1 MDFLDISLWATSST
15 TQTQKKQDEKIFHPQ
30 YKFEDLPQLNCSE
43 SFLCSSS
50 FLFPSTKELLQISKL
65 PLCIE
70 FEPFHNLNKDDQIN
84 SAIPHVHFENQQVPR
99 CKCGAYIN
107 SFVTWSITFE
117 SWTCNFCAHTNE
129 TPIEYLNSMNKSN
142 QNEKQQQQQILHN
155 EVVQKLHPRPL
166 REELF
171 VGQYQFHAS
180 EKLIDRQPQPAVYWF
195 VIDVSRPM
203 IASGALPILCSTIKK
218 AVFSLLNHKKSKG
231 QEEQKEELLLDG
243 DLRTRIGFI
252 THNAEIQLWL
262 FKKNRTKPRMCVLT
276 DPGHIK
282 EFSQSGGLLVPISKF
297 SDMIFD
303 FLDLLP
309 QMFKNQRERE
319 TEIQNK
325 LTDSLLVSWN
335 VIQNFGGKLIAFQSQ
350 LPAWGKYPLRNRLDP
365 KLIGTVHEPKLYS
378 QANEQ
383 NVSKFF
389 NNFPMMCLSKHVSVD
404 MFLINSNYMDIAS
417 ISNLSKKT
425 AGNLFRYE
433 NFQDSISIQNSF
445 QSDLLNLLKQKK
457 HWEGLIKIRTSSG
470 LKVSKALG
478 NCIKEANDIIRI
490 PVVMPDF
497 SVFLELDLNDTIT
510 FSRDFFLQTA
520 ILYSNSEGE
529 RKVRIYT
536 KCLPIGNNLSAVF
549 KTVNIQ
555 VLFGYFVKRGIEQ
568 ALNETLINVRQKL
581 MLTCENILM
590 RYFQTKEAQQILY
603 QNKQKGI
610 QSLVLIQSLN
620 LLPLCTVGFIKNY
633 LFCSLKNVNVD
644 YRSYLFSTFN
654 SQNSQAIMSALCP
667 HFYQILDE
675 NSIKNNSLQNP
686 NRLSLTQKN
695 IEPTKIYLLTNGIE
709 ILIYVGQQ
717 VNQLILKD
725 LFSINRFE
733 DLKDISFDF
742 NQLNNRLN
750 KFVWGF
756 ISYLNKLFS
765 KSLKIKVIK
774 QGGIGDDE
782 VFRLLIEDRT
792 QTARSYP
799 QFIEALYQKVSKIQ
813 NF

>member
-1 MDFLDISLWATSST
+1 MDFLEISLWATSST
-15 TQTQKKQDEKIFHPQ
+15 TQTKKKQDEKIFHPQ
-30 YKFEDLPQLNCSE
+30 YKLEDLPLLNCSE

-70 FEPFHNLNKDDQIN
+70 FQPFHSLNKDDQSS

-99 CKCGAYIN
+99 CKCGVYIN
-107 SFVTWSITFE
+107 SFVTWSNTFDN
-117 SWTCNFCAHTNE
+117 WTCNFCAHTNQ

-142 QNEKQQQQQILHN
+142 PNEKQQQQKKQILRN
-155 EVVQKLHPRPL
+155 EVVQKLQPRPL

-171 VGQYQFHAS
+171 FGQYQFHAS

-218 AVFSLLNHKKSKG
+218 AVFSLLNHKKSKS
-231 QEEQKEELLLDG
+231 QKDQKEELLLDG

-252 THNAEIQLWL
+252 THNAETQLWL

-282 EFSQSGGLLVPISKF
+282 EFSQSGGLLVPISQF
-297 SDMIFD
+297 SDM
-303 FLDLLP
+303 
-309 QMFKNQRERE
+309 
-319 TEIQNK
+319 
-325 LTDSLLVSWN
+325 
-335 VIQNFGGKLIAFQSQ
+335 NFGGKLIAFQSQ

-378 QANEQ
+378 QAKDQ

-389 NNFPMMCLSKHVSVD
+389 NNFSMMCLSKHVSID

-417 ISNLSKKT
+417 ISVLSKKT
-425 AGNLFRYE
+425 GGNLFRYE

-457 HWEGLIKIRTSSG
+457 HWEGLIKIRASSG
-470 LKVSKALG
+470 LKVSKTFG
-478 NCIKEANDIIRI
+478 NCLKEANNIIRI

-497 SVFLELDLNDTIT
+497 SVFLELDINDTIT

-536 KCLPIGNNLSAVF
+536 KCLPIANDLSVVF

-568 ALNETLINVRQKL
+568 ALNETLFKVRQNL

-590 RYFQTKEAQQILY
+590 SYFQTKEAQQILY

-610 QSLVLIQSLN
+610 QSLVLTEFLN
-620 LLPLCTVGFIKNY
+620 LLPLCTVVFIKNY
-633 LFCSLKNVNVD
+633 LFCSLQNVNVD
-644 YRSYLFSTFN
+644 YRSYLFSTFI
-654 SQNSQAIMSALCP
+654 SQNSQAIMSSLCP

-686 NRLSLTQKN
+686 NRLSLTKKN
-695 IEPTKIYLLTNGIE
+695 IEPKKIYLLTNGME
-709 ILIYVGQQ
+709 ILIYVGRQ
-717 VNQLILKD
+717 VSQLILKD
-725 LFSINRFE
+725 LFLIIQFE
-733 DLKDISFDF
+733 DLQDISFDF
-742 NQLNNRLN
+742 NQRNNRLN

-765 KSLKIKVIK
+765 KSLKIKIIK
-774 QGGIGDDE
+774 QGGIGDE
-782 VFRLLIEDRT
+782 GVFRLLVEDRT
-792 QTARSYP
+792 QTSRSYL
-799 QFIEALYQKVSKIQ
+799 QFVEALYQKFSKIQ